1 MKVMNEEL
9 IREKQRIFQELIY
22 IMNRGLNSEDLT
34 SDVLKELK
42 DRINEILNSDF

>member
-1 MKVMNEEL
+1 MNEEL

-42 DRINEILNSDF
+42 SKIENLLESDF

>member
-1 MKVMNEEL
+1 MNEEL

-42 DRINEILNSDF
+42 NKIENLLESDF

>member
-1 MKVMNEEL
+1 MNEEL

-22 IMNRGLNSEDLT
+22 IMNQGLNSEDLT

-42 DRINEILNSDF
+42 DRINKMLNSDF

>member
-42 DRINEILNSDF
+42 SKIENLLESDF

>member
-1 MKVMNEEL
+1 MNEEL

-22 IMNRGLNSEDLT
+22 IMNQGLNSEDLT

-42 DRINEILNSDF
+42 SKIENLLESDF

>member
-22 IMNRGLNSEDLT
+22 IMNQGLNSEDLT

-42 DRINEILNSDF
+42 DRINEMLNSDF

>member
-22 IMNRGLNSEDLT
+22 IMNQGLNSEDLT

-42 DRINEILNSDF
+42 SKIENLLESDF

>member
-42 DRINEILNSDF
+42 DRINEMLNSDF

>member
-1 MKVMNEEL
+1 MNEEL

>member
-1 MKVMNEEL
+1 MNEEL

-42 DRINEILNSDF
+42 DRINEMLNSDF